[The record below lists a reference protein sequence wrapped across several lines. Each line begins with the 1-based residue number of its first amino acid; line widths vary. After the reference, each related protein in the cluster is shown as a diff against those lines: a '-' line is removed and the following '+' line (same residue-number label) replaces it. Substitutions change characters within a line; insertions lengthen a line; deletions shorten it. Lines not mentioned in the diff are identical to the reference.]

1 MAELQLIIDGA
12 SIDDDDAYVIT
23 SLAQE
28 WGSRLLDIAELKL
41 FKDGR
46 RWWTRAVF
54 RRVLTR
60 TRLPFTTD
68 APVGCRESRTSYQR
82 ECDRPAAT

>member
-12 SIDDDDAYVIT
+12 SIDDDAYVIT

-41 FKDGR
+41 FKDGKEMVDKSSVPQGVDPN
-46 RWWTRAVF
+46 A
-54 RRVLTR
+54 
-60 TRLPFTTD
+60 
-68 APVGCRESRTSYQR
+68 APVYKLMRQLGVVNLARRIS